1 MISYCLLMEGDGKIS
16 RSSDARF
23 KIFIWAVL
31 LYLKP
36 SNATEIRCHA
46 LLIIVNSGILRGV
59 LNKCLMVLRLKM
71 SFVIQVS

>member
-1 MISYCLLMEGDGKIS
+1 MTLYCLLMEGDGKIS
-16 RSSDARF
+16 VP

-36 SNATEIRCHA
+36 SNATEIQCHA

-59 LNKCLMVLRLKM
+59 LNKCLMVLRLIM
-71 SFVIQVS
+71 SFVIRVS